1 MDRVADRFTQHTRY
15 VTFAGGLLICL
26 FLQLDIAALVSRL
39 STDDALR
46 SMLIANAPQ
55 ALKVHIDPA
64 NMRDIMTN
72 NLVGMPLSVSDW
84 AGRWSRDNTATKLL
98 GIIFSA
104 VLLSLGAPFWYNAL
118 QNLIRLRSL
127 VAVKDDQQRQERQLA
142 IPAAT
147 ATAAVHAASDGEGTI
162 LLDERGDLGVLA

>member
-1 MDRVADRFTQHTRY
+1 
-15 VTFAGGLLICL
+15 
-26 FLQLDIAALVSRL
+26 
-39 STDDALR
+39 
-46 SMLIANAPQ
+46 
-55 ALKVHIDPA
+55 
-64 NMRDIMTN
+64 
-72 NLVGMPLSVSDW
+72 
-84 AGRWSRDNTATKLL
+84 
-98 GIIFSA
+98 
-104 VLLSLGAPFWYNAL
+104 LSLGAPFWYNAL